1 MSSTVPPVPQDD
13 DADATGDK
21 EEEEEEDDDDDMDGV
36 FDDEEGRGVYA
47 HNTTYRFMDRAR
59 IEVRGGRGGS
69 GCVSYQVLA
78 PGKKRPNGGN
88 GGAGGDVYIVADRG
102 VNGMSFQTF
111 HFNAGNGKNGGSDG
125 LTGRRGEDMIIR
137 VPVGTIVS
145 ERLPDGLMDFLEEEP
160 EAAEGLELRS
170 VDLDVHNAALLVA
183 EGGAAG
189 LGNQNMAGTGTRR
202 RRSIPATKIPGKLGQ
217 ERSIMLELKLI
228 ADVGLVGFPNAGKST
243 LLRALS
249 NARPKVRT
257 PRPPPLRA
265 WHTLRL
271 AGMTCLSP

>member
-1 MSSTVPPVPQDD
+1 MHGARHPSLTGRRWVSSTVPPVPQD
-13 DADATGDK
+13 ADATGDN
-21 EEEEEEDDDDDMDGV
+21 EEEEDDDDDDDDDDMDGV

-102 VNGMSFQTF
+102 LNGMSFQTF

-137 VPVGTIVS
+137 VPMGTIVS

-170 VDLDVHNAALLVA
+170 VDLDVPTPRCWWRKVA
-183 EGGAAG
+183 PPGW
-189 LGNQNMAGTGTRR
+189 
-202 RRSIPATKIPGKLGQ
+202 ATKTWRGPARGGGG
-217 ERSIMLELKLI
+217 RSRR
-228 ADVGLVGFPNAGKST
+228 PRS
-243 LLRALS
+243 RAS
-249 NARPKVRT
+249 SGRSGRSC
-257 PRPPPLRA
+257 
-265 WHTLRL
+265 W
-271 AGMTCLSP
+271 SSS